1 MDEHSYDK
9 VANIASRHK
18 FRKYKNVATTIIYYL
33 YIEMYQTDS
42 IKIMVHVMH
51 REKYKIAHGINI
63 DV

>member
-1 MDEHSYDK
+1 MNTAMTKLLTSPLGISLEHT
-9 VANIASRHK
+9 
-18 FRKYKNVATTIIYYL
+18 KNVATTIIYYL